1 MIAGFQQQNPESVF
15 RRSPP
20 ADRTTDTNIIA
31 QSFPFGKSF
40 LCKKHGKVR
49 KPYPKIHKNHEN
61 RLPCK
66 ISLQMQKC
74 PAQHNAVRGIFKEML
89 LHITKPSDGLRA
101 VLPYAVW
108 ANCERYRSA

>member
-1 MIAGFQQQNPESVF
+1 MIAGSQQQNPESVF

-31 QSFPFGKSF
+31 QSFPFGKPF

-49 KPYPKIHKNHEN
+49 KPYPKIHKNHES

-66 ISLQMQKC
+66 CKNAPHSTTLYEAFSRERCHK
-74 PAQHNAVRGIFKEML
+74 AVRRTLYGVAYIDTIL
-89 LHITKPSDGLRA
+89 CGLGK
-101 VLPYAVW
+101 L
-108 ANCERYRSA
+108 

>member
-31 QSFPFGKSF
+31 QSFPFGKPF

-74 PAQHNAVRGIFKEML
+74 PAQHNAVRGIFKGML
-89 LHITKPSDGLRA
+89 KAIP
-101 VLPYAVW
+101 PYAVW

>member
-31 QSFPFGKSF
+31 QSFPFGKPF

-49 KPYPKIHKNHEN
+49 KLYPKIHKNHEN
-61 RLPCK
+61 RLPRK

-74 PAQHNAVRGIFKEML
+74 PAQHNAVRGIFKGML
-89 LHITKPSDGLRA
+89 LCGAALCSLGKL
-101 VLPYAVW
+101 
-108 ANCERYRSA
+108 